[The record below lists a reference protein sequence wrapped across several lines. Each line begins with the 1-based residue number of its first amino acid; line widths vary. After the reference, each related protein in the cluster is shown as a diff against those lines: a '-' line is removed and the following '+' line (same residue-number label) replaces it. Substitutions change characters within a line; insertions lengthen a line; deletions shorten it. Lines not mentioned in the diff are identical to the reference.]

1 MLQNITSP
9 QDIKKFNP
17 EDLKNLAE
25 AIREKI
31 IITVSENGGHL
42 ASSLGAVE
50 LAIAL
55 HYCFDTPKD
64 KVVWDVGHQTYA
76 HKILTGRYNN
86 FHTLRQHQGLSGFT
100 KRSESAYDPFG
111 AGHASTSISA
121 ALGIACG
128 RDIKQENFK
137 VIAVIGDGALTG
149 GEALEGLNNA
159 GYLNKDILII
169 LNDNHMSIGANV
181 GALSE
186 YSKNSRNIEQ
196 KEIYQKVKKNYLAIK
211 EVLGD
216 KYLDLAEELKN
227 NLFTVLKPEAVFTK
241 LGFDYS
247 GPIDGHDLNALIEI
261 LEKLKSITGPKILHI
276 HTQKGKGYL
285 PAENNAGKFH
295 GVGAFNIATG
305 EKIFPACSSL
315 TYGQSFGDIMV
326 KLGKEN
332 KNIVA
337 ITAAMC
343 SGTGLEKFAVQFP
356 ERFFD
361 TGIAEEHAVTF
372 AAGLAAEGL
381 RPVFA
386 VYSSFLQRGFDQTI
400 HDVALQKLPVI
411 FAIDRAG
418 LVGDDGP
425 THHGVFDLSY
435 LLMIPNLII
444 TAPKDENELQDLFYS
459 AAQYNL
465 PTAIRYP
472 RGEGAGVCINEE
484 RKYIAPGQAEILSNG
499 DDVLIIGIGR
509 TVAMA
514 EAAAKI
520 LRQENIQATVVN
532 ARFAKPL
539 DPEVIELANKIKKV
553 IVIEE
558 NVLIGGLGNFIKQ
571 KTNSENIKFE
581 LIGLPD
587 EFIEQGEVA
596 MLLEKYGISAANTA
610 ERAKIMIN
618 GCG

>member
-17 EDLKNLAE
+17 DDLKNLAE
-25 AIREKI
+25 EIRKKI
-31 IITVSENGGHL
+31 IATVSLNGGHL
-42 ASSLGAVE
+42 ASSLGAVD

-55 HYCFDTPKD
+55 HYCFNAPQD
-64 KVVWDVGHQTYA
+64 KIVWDVGHQTYA
-76 HKILTGRYNN
+76 HKILTGRYHN
-86 FHTLRQHQGLSGFT
+86 FHTIRQHQGLSGFT
-100 KRSESAYDPFG
+100 KRSESEYDPFG

-128 RDIKQENFK
+128 RDIKNENFK

-159 GYLNKDILII
+159 GYLNKDILIV
-169 LNDNHMSIGANV
+169 LNDNHMSIDANV

-186 YSKNSRNIEQ
+186 CSKNSRNIEQ

-216 KYLDLAEELKN
+216 KYSNLAEELKN
-227 NLFTVLKPEAVFTK
+227 NLFTVLKPATVFTK
-241 LGFDYS
+241 LGFDYC
-247 GPIDGHDLNALIEI
+247 GPIDGHDLNILIET
-261 LEKLKSITGPKILHI
+261 LEKLKKINGPKILHI
-276 HTQKGKGYL
+276 LTQKGRGYA
-285 PAENNAGKFH
+285 PAENNAGEFH

-305 EKIFPACSSL
+305 EKISQACSAL
-315 TYGQSFGDIMV
+315 TYGQSFGEIMV

-343 SGTGLEKFAVQFP
+343 SGTGLEKFAAAFP

-381 RPVFA
+381 KPVFA
-386 VYSSFLQRGFDQTI
+386 VYSSFLQRGFDQVI
-400 HDVALQKLPVI
+400 HDTALQKLPVI

-444 TAPKDENELQDLFYS
+444 AAPKDENELQDLFYS
-459 AAQYNL
+459 ALKYNL
-465 PTAIRYP
+465 PVAIRYP
-472 RGEGAGVCINEE
+472 RGEGAGVGINEE
-484 RKYIAPGQAEILSNG
+484 RKYIASGQAEILSNG

-509 TVAMA
+509 TVAMVK
-514 EAAAKI
+514 EAAEI
-520 LRQENIQATVVN
+520 LKTRNIQATVVN
-532 ARFAKPL
+532 ARFVKPL
-539 DPEVIELANKIKKV
+539 DAQIVKLAEKIKKV

-558 NVLIGGLGNFIKQ
+558 NVLIGGLGSYIKQ
-571 KTNSENIKFE
+571 KVNSPDIKFE

-587 EFIEQGEVA
+587 EFIEQGEVK
-596 MLLEKYGISAANTA
+596 MLLDKYGISAANIV
-610 ERAKIMIN
+610 ERVAKLLV
-618 GCG
+618 